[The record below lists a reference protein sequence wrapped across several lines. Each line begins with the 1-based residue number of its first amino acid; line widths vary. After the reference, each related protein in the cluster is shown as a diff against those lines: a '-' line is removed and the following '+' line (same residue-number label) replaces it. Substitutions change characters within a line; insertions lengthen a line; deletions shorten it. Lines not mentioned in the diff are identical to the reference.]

1 VIVEKPFGK
10 DSESFQQLSRDL
22 YQHLSE
28 EQIYRIDHYLGKEL
42 IENLTVCICQ
52 APCAPTVTPAV
63 TIASHQRNPKLGQRW
78 TNIPSLYPFH
88 LCCRCFGLLICCLS
102 RCGTGSISA
111 MSRCERDPEPYLWL
125 SCVVSVLL

>member
-42 IENLTVCICQ
+42 IENLTVRIRQ
-52 APCAPTVTPAV
+52 SFWHWKRHLLRMLTPTDDKV
-63 TIASHQRNPKLGQRW
+63 
-78 TNIPSLYPFH
+78 
-88 LCCRCFGLLICCLS
+88 
-102 RCGTGSISA
+102 
-111 MSRCERDPEPYLWL
+111 D
-125 SCVVSVLL
+125 VSVSMPAYRCAIDV